1 MSRFVAFALLV
12 CAAFAW
18 VPPLIDRP
26 GLAALGL
33 AFAALALSPGVSR
46 AWRPARM
53 NLPPK
58 QAEVRD
64 EPKTELET
72 LLDRIGVYSDA

>member
-1 MSRFVAFALLV
+1 MARWAAFSLLV

-46 AWRPARM
+46 AWRPARDT
-53 NLPPK
+53 
-58 QAEVRD
+58 QAVAD
-64 EPKTELET
+64 ETLAVKPDSELGT
-72 LLDRIGVYSDA
+72 LLDRLGMYSDA